1 MKNRMS
7 INKKLLV
14 LSNSFLLSACAST
27 SFKDFDIKN
36 LAKSEAGKIYELVV
50 VSQLESVKA
59 LMVKLYR
66 KNPRELRKAAAGV
79 NLDSRLAQVFSNDG
93 PHWIHPELE
102 GKASITAL
110 ELAFNENFTGDRV
123 FAFTVGL
130 GSMIIESYDNKYEF
144 FVLDHISSQKI
155 YASAR
160 NIEIANWR
168 LNNKRLPNNGLM
180 LLSNSYGPDEINISY
195 DRLVNRIIDYQD
207 LVVDILGGSSS
218 RRIGS
223 SVLKLATAVFIP
235 I

>member
-1 MKNRMS
+1 MKSRTLTR
-7 INKKLLV
+7 KKLFV
-14 LSNSFLLSACAST
+14 LLASFFLSSCASS
-27 SFKDFDIKN
+27 SFEDFEIKN

-50 VSQLESVKA
+50 ASQLESVKA

-66 KNPRELRKAAAGV
+66 KNPRELRKAAAGI
-79 NLDSRLAQVFSNDG
+79 NLDTRLAQIFGDNG
-93 PHWIHPELE
+93 PHWIHAELE

-110 ELAFNENFTGDRV
+110 ELAFNESYTGDRV

-130 GSMIIESYDNKYEF
+130 GSMIMESYDNNHEF

-155 YASAR
+155 YDSAR

-168 LNNKRLPNNGLM
+168 LNNKRLPNSGLM

-195 DRLVNRIIDYQD
+195 DRLINRIIDYQD
-207 LVVDILGGSSS
+207 LVVDILGGGSS
-218 RRIGS
+218 RRIES